1 MKRTPRRSARKQ
13 IVPNED
19 PDSDETLPET
29 IDTDVSEEDSDT
41 EEENSE
47 DDEKLHG
54 LCNVQP
60 ADCDKDIRSCFVGQ
74 YVAKPFKIGDT
85 DVEELFTG
93 VVSSYNQATKKFM
106 VHYND
111 DTNLDYDDD
120 VICDMADLFEKW
132 YLDVSIGGRYYGR
145 HKACAIIRGAFKRR
159 DEERRAQIGQPA
171 SAPASNLPKTFAE
184 LKKLRVADLRNLLK
198 GEQLSFEGLKAD
210 LVSRL
215 AEHIGMENVPT
226 APPVG
231 KHKAVWKAKKVT
243 VTPTPFSRQDF
254 NAESL
259 AANLHAWPK
268 TMPSPLQCH
277 KFFFTEDMFELG
289 RTQLNQYPHYLQ
301 SLQVRPPWANKKS
314 KWPPNWTRTAH
325 KLDKRHYM
333 HNMYIMYLLG
343 FKKLGSR
350 DLRGLF
356 STNPMDR
363 DPLLCELTTRL
374 KLEKFLREVHFEDSA
389 DPRGKK
395 FPHSTNYRPN
405 GVPKVGLLLEKF
417 RQRCLLFCPEENLSF
432 DEATAKYGGRMTRM
446 KHLQSK
452 YKPYDGIRIY
462 SLNGSKSGYTC
473 NFKVDLRDG
482 TSVEDMAQVT
492 LTLSP
497 TSLSLSLSL
506 TTGGVHPFQD
516 AWVPSLGGQRFC
528 QRQPA
533 QVVQGQRH
541 QLRRHFANDLR
552 FPEGARR
559 RKSRQGDREVDVA
572 HGRTRATRRVL
583 V

>member
-1 MKRTPRRSARKQ
+1 
-13 IVPNED
+13 
-19 PDSDETLPET
+19 
-29 IDTDVSEEDSDT
+29 
-41 EEENSE
+41 
-47 DDEKLHG
+47 
-54 LCNVQP
+54 
-60 ADCDKDIRSCFVGQ
+60 
-74 YVAKPFKIGDT
+74 
-85 DVEELFTG
+85 
-93 VVSSYNQATKKFM
+93 
-106 VHYND
+106 
-111 DTNLDYDDD
+111 
-120 VICDMADLFEKW
+120 
-132 YLDVSIGGRYYGR
+132 
-145 HKACAIIRGAFKRR
+145 
-159 DEERRAQIGQPA
+159 
-171 SAPASNLPKTFAE
+171 
-184 LKKLRVADLRNLLK
+184 
-198 GEQLSFEGLKAD
+198 
-210 LVSRL
+210 
-215 AEHIGMENVPT
+215 
-226 APPVG
+226 
-231 KHKAVWKAKKVT
+231 
-243 VTPTPFSRQDF
+243 
-254 NAESL
+254 
-259 AANLHAWPK
+259 
-268 TMPSPLQCH
+268 
-277 KFFFTEDMFELG
+277 
-289 RTQLNQYPHYLQ
+289 
-301 SLQVRPPWANKKS
+301 
-314 KWPPNWTRTAH
+314 
-325 KLDKRHYM
+325 M